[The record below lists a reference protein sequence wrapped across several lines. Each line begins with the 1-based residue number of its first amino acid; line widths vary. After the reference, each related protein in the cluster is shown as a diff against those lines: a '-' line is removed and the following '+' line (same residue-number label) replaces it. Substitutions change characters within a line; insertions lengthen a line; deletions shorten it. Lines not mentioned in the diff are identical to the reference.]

1 MPSTTRS
8 APRPKP
14 FRFFASASHLT
25 GKQVGETARRA
36 EAAGYDA
43 MLIADHLRDSLGPLA
58 FMGYAAAV
66 TNKLKLG
73 NAVLNND
80 LRHPVVLAQELAA
93 IDQLSDGRLIVGIG
107 AGWKE
112 IEYTSAGIH
121 YDSPGVRIERL
132 GESLQI
138 LKQIFQGPVEF
149 SGKHYTVEGFEQ
161 FVRPVQRPHPPF
173 MIGGGARRSLSLAA
187 REGDIVGLTLRM
199 GPGGT
204 NDLET
209 ATSTATDQK
218 LDWVREAAGDRF
230 DDLQLHTVPMF
241 DAARITDDGRP
252 LLRRLIDRHRTVSG
266 QELTEDEVDDS
277 PHVFVGSLDHVVEK
291 LEMVRE
297 RWGINIVTLDDPFG
311 SGNFDEFAPVIER
324 LAGR

>member
-1 MPSTTRS
+1 VSSNGAS

-14 FRFFASASHLT
+14 FRFFSSGSHLT
-25 GKQVGETARRA
+25 GRQVGEAARRA

-43 MLIADHLRDSLGPLA
+43 MLIADHLRDSLGPVAFLA
-58 FMGYAAAV
+58 YAAAV
-66 TNKLKLG
+66 TTRLKLG

-112 IEYTSAGIH
+112 DEYRMAGMQ

-138 LKQIFQGPVEF
+138 LKQLFQGPAEF
-149 SGKHYTVEGFEQ
+149 AGKHYTVDGFAE
-161 FVRPVQRPHPPF
+161 FIRPVQRPHPPF

-187 REGDIVGLTLRM
+187 REGDIVGITLRM
-199 GPGGT
+199 GRGGT
-204 NDLET
+204 SDMAT
-209 ATSTATDQK
+209 ATPAATDQK
-218 LDWVREAAGDRF
+218 LSWIREAAGDRF
-230 DDLQLHTVPMF
+230 DDLEIHTVPVF
-241 DAARITDDGRP
+241 DGAMVTDDARAVF
-252 LLRRLIDRHRTVSG
+252 RRLVDRHRAASG
-266 QELTEDEVDDS
+266 EDLTEDDVAAS
-277 PHVFVGSLDHVVEK
+277 PHVFVGSVDGIAEK
-291 LEMVRE
+291 LHMVRE
-297 RWGINIVTLDDPFG
+297 RWGINVVNLDDPYGRGDFEQ
-311 SGNFDEFAPVIER
+311 FRPIIER